1 MKTIVLA
8 LAAAVALPAIAAQD
22 HVVPQKDKAF
32 VVKTLAIKVGDK
44 VSFRNDDGFS
54 HNIFSLADDM
64 PFDLG
69 TYGQGQ
75 TKSVV
80 FDKAGRFEIECAIH
94 PEMRMVINVAR

>member
-1 MKTIVLA
+1 MKKSLLA
-8 LAAAVALPAIAAQD
+8 IAACVALPVMAAQE
-22 HVVPQKDKAF
+22 HVVSQKDKAF
-32 VVKTLAIKVGDK
+32 GSKMLAIKIGDK
-44 VSFRNDDGFS
+44 VNFRNDDTFS

-80 FDKAGRFEIECAIH
+80 FTKAGKFDIECAIH
-94 PEMRMVINVAR
+94 PEMRMVVNVAP